1 MQFALEI
8 GLRRVTFEGDSVTV
22 INAIVRGSPEFLP
35 YGNVMDDIQF
45 QASSFQFLDFCH
57 VKRNCNIV
65 VDTPVKKAK
74 HCVGLRVWL
83 EDLLEDFNP
92 LVLFDVH

>member
-35 YGNVMDDIQF
+35 YGNVIDDFRF
-45 QASSFQFLDFCH
+45 QASGFQFLDFCH

-65 VDTPVKKAK
+65 VDTLAKKAK

>member
-35 YGNVMDDIQF
+35 YGNVIDDIRF
-45 QASSFQFLDFCH
+45 QVSGFHFLKKKKVSGFQFLDFCH

-65 VDTPVKKAK
+65 VDTLAKKAK
-74 HCVGLRVWL
+74 HCVGL
-83 EDLLEDFNP
+83 
-92 LVLFDVH
+92 

>member
-8 GLRRVTFEGDSVTV
+8 GLRRLTFEGDSVTV

-35 YGNVMDDIQF
+35 YGNVIDDIRF
-45 QASSFQFLDFCH
+45 QASGFQFLDFCH

-65 VDTPVKKAK
+65 VDTPAKKAK